1 MELADTSA
9 WISRRK
15 RLEPD
20 EAFDRALQQG
30 LLATCDLVKLELL
43 VRARDAKEVTAL
55 REHLDALRAAP
66 MGERV
71 WRRAMDVMERFAEQ
85 GPLHHRQVP
94 IQDLLIAAAAE
105 RAELPVL
112 HYDRHFET
120 IASVTGQPVRA
131 IAPLGSL

>member
-9 WISRRK
+9 WTSRR
-15 RLEPD
+15 RQPPVQV
-20 EAFDRALQQG
+20 AFETAVSQG
-30 LLATCDLVKLELL
+30 EIATCDLVKLELL
-43 VRARDAKEVTAL
+43 VQRRTPDEFARTRAR
-55 REHLDALRAAP
+55 LDALRAAP

-85 GPLHHRQVP
+85 GALHHRQVP